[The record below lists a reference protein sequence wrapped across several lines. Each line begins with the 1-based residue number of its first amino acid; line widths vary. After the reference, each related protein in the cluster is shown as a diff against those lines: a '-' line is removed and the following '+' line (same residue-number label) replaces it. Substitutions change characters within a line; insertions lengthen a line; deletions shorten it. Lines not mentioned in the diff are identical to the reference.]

1 MDEARS
7 SWNTLYRS
15 PEGFEWQITLRDEDE
30 ERLTQRAEVAMAGIE
45 DAGGLPLQRRGYAP
59 PSLPEKHE
67 EAPNGAGNGKRA
79 KSYVDAEGVRRCNQ
93 LLPNGHRCEA
103 QVTLREGRYGQF
115 WACPRYREHAPKAD

>member
-15 PEGFEWQITLRDEDE
+15 PEGFECQITLRDEDE
-30 ERLTQRAEVAMAGIE
+30 ERLAQRATLAMAAIE

-59 PSLPEKHE
+59 PSLPETPK
-67 EAPNGAGNGKRA
+67 EAVNGEANGVRA
-79 KSYVDAEGVRRCNQ
+79 KTYIDGDGVRRCN
-93 LLPNGHRCEA
+93 LRLPNGHRCEA
-103 QVTLREGRYGQF
+103 QVTLREGRYGPF